1 MAFRRTFFSV
11 LILCGM
17 IAGAQAQP
25 TSVGTGSPG
34 TTSVGITSPD
44 TVRLTLT
51 QAIEKSL
58 DVSPEVDQRRA
69 QRRFASAR
77 SDQARAS
84 RYLTDLSFNAASSF
98 APGLDNVPDGTPDDE
113 LYLNPNVTNDWSL
126 GALRPFGRAEIVA
139 RQPIFTFGEL
149 SGNIEAAR
157 HGVAV
162 EEARVEQKAL
172 EVAARTGE
180 VYYNLLLTQALDRLA
195 DRTGEVIDRA
205 KKEINRLLDEG
216 DDSVDQADLFQTR
229 LTEEEYKRRL
239 VQIDQNMAT
248 ARSALRRQLFLP
260 DGTTVAAATDELQ
273 PLDFSIHPD
282 SLAHYVE
289 LGLQNRPEVDQAAAG
304 VEAREAL
311 VDVARSD
318 YYPKIAF
325 QASLSQSGTLPPRPN
340 PDNAFVGDSFM
351 GTGTRTGLGIQFDLN
366 FGQTEARVEQAQAEL
381 NEVQHQQTAAQQL
394 VQFEVEEAYRNL
406 LVAKAAVESRDR
418 ATTISGEWLRTEQ
431 IDFDLGFGDTEN
443 LVKAVRAS
451 LEAEARYVEAVKQ
464 YNVAVLKLLRA
475 TGTLTDRIENGTLV
489 DTTSGAG

>member
-1 MAFRRTFFSV
+1 VDT
-11 LILCGM
+11 
-17 IAGAQAQP
+17 P
-25 TSVGTGSPG
+25 SVGS
-34 TTSVGITSPD
+34 SSPD
-44 TVRLTLT
+44 TVSLTLT
-51 QAIEKSL
+51 EAIKRSL

-84 RYLTDLSFNAASSF
+84 RFLTDLSFSAASSF
-98 APGLDNVPDGTPDDE
+98 APGLDNVPAGVPDDE
-113 LYLNPNVTNDWSL
+113 LYLDPGVTNDWSI

-139 RQPIFTFGEL
+139 RQPLFTFGEL

-180 VYYNLLLTQALDRLA
+180 IYYNLLLTQALDRLA
-195 DRTGEVIDRA
+195 DRTGDVIDRA
-205 KKEINRLLDEG
+205 KREINRLLEEG
-216 DDSVDQADLFQTR
+216 DESVDQADLFQTR

-260 DGTTVAAATDELQ
+260 DGTLPSAAADELQ
-273 PLDFSIHPD
+273 PLEFSVDPD
-282 SLAHYVE
+282 SLSHYIA
-289 LGLQNRPEVDQAAAG
+289 LGLRNRPEVDQAAAG
-304 VEAREAL
+304 IEAREAL

-318 YYPKIAF
+318 FYPKIGV
-325 QASLSQSGTLPPRPN
+325 QASLSQSVTLPERPN
-340 PDNAFVGDSFM
+340 PDNAYISDSYM
-351 GTGTRTGLGIQFDLN
+351 GTGTRTGLGIELNLN
-366 FGQTEARVEQAQAEL
+366 FGQTQARVEQAQAEL
-381 NEVQHQQTAAQQL
+381 NEVKHQQTAAQQ
-394 VQFEVEEAYRNL
+394 VVRFEVEEAYRNL

-475 TGTLTDRIENGTLV
+475 TGTLTDRVENGTLV
-489 DTTSGAG
+489 DTSNGAE